1 MATATH
7 RLHAP
12 REAEIRQAL
21 KGWIAARRPGTAIV
35 DELAIKHGKFRV
47 DVCAIADDLHGYEI
61 KSDQDTLS
69 RLPAQAKHFSLVFHQ
84 MTLVVGPGLLGG
96 ALAIVPPWWGIV
108 LVTVD
113 DDGRTRFA
121 ELRDPQPNPKPNYRW
136 VVRLLWRE
144 ELAACLRAA
153 RVRGYSTLRYHQV
166 ANLMLDAFTPEQL
179 TERVVAALRTRKGG
193 MPALPPA
200 PIPRP
205 PSANPKPRAQ
215 DPEPIRPK
223 SAPPDPSLQWL
234 IMGLG

>member
-1 MATATH
+1 MPSAAV

-12 REAEIRQAL
+12 REPEIRQAL
-21 KGWIAARRPGTAIV
+21 RGWIAARRPGSAIV

-47 DVCAIADDLHGYEI
+47 DVCAIADDLHGFEI
-61 KSDQDTLS
+61 KSDQDTLA
-69 RLPAQAKHFSLVFHQ
+69 RLPAQAKHFSLVFHR
-84 MTLVVGPGLLGG
+84 MTLVVGPGLLGR

-108 LVTVD
+108 LVTVG

-166 ANLMLDAFTPEQL
+166 ANLMLEAFTPEEL
-179 TERVVAALRTRKGG
+179 TQRVAAALRRRKAGL
-193 MPALPPA
+193 PPSLPPA
-200 PIPRP
+200 PACP
-205 PSANPKPRAQ
+205 
-215 DPEPIRPK
+215 
-223 SAPPDPSLQWL
+223 APPRLEARSSKLDTPPAAAEPSLQWL